1 MSDNYEGKD
10 GLARDLAKLKYEE
23 KAIYRALK
31 DSAISRFNENPS
43 FHNFTNLLVEA
54 ARISP
59 YYIGHVA
66 VISLGINC
74 FFLGVLISVS
84 FGK

>member
-23 KAIYRALK
+23 KAIYRAL
-31 DSAISRFNENPS
+31 
-43 FHNFTNLLVEA
+43 
-54 ARISP
+54 
-59 YYIGHVA
+59 
-66 VISLGINC
+66 GINC

-84 FGK
+84 FG

>member
-31 DSAISRFNENPS
+31 DSAI
-43 FHNFTNLLVEA
+43 
-54 ARISP
+54 
-59 YYIGHVA
+59 
-66 VISLGINC
+66 
-74 FFLGVLISVS
+74 
-84 FGK
+84 